1 MAIFHLHFNTVKRSS
16 GLSCIASAAYRSGEK
31 LYNEYDGQTHD
42 YTRKKWIEYKEI
54 MLPKGAPSE
63 YKDRNTL
70 WNAVELNEKASD
82 SRLARDV
89 EIALPLELSL
99 EENINL
105 VHEFI
110 NRNLI
115 PLGYPVDFAIHN
127 PPVRNDR
134 EQPIDRD
141 GLPTRN
147 ISEMQF
153 RNPHVHILFP
163 VRPLK
168 ENGKWASK
176 SEQIYKCIK
185 NGIEKD
191 FSTSEFKNAKE
202 DGWEKQYRYLDGDKK
217 VWLTASE
224 GKEKG
229 LERISNQP
237 KTVRFGKTNPTIAL
251 FDNGKENLKR
261 IRKEWADIVN
271 NRFKELDLDIR
282 ISDKPHSSNTIP
294 RINLSKAMYKIDLKV
309 NRLIAEGKNK
319 DEAGRHTY
327 HYETNK
333 LIDDYNNSYN
343 DYELTDNR
351 IDEILKA
358 TASKLEDIK
367 LNYIIKTYDKETLEQ
382 RSNYNISELRAIK
395 KDILRL
401 GNEYQSLLNKVPIS
415 YKYKLS
421 DYISRI
427 KLDTDFKAVEHIS
440 GKGIFNQDIYSHV
453 LSLAERYTLTAINYT
468 ARANEQE
475 RNR

>member
-191 FSTSEFKNAKE
+191 FSTSEFKDAKE
-202 DGWEKQYRYLDGDKK
+202 DGWEKQYRYADGDKK
-217 VWLTASE
+217 IWLTASE

-229 LERISNQP
+229 VERISNQP
-237 KTVRFGKTNPTIAL
+237 KTVRFGRLNPSIAL
-251 FDNGKENLKR
+251 FDKGRENLKR
-261 IRKEWADIVN
+261 IRKDWADVVN
-271 NRFKELDLDIR
+271 NRFEELDMDIR
-282 ISDKPHSSNTIP
+282 ISEKPKSSNSIP
-294 RINLSKAMYKIDLKV
+294 KINLSKASIKIEKRV
-309 NRLIAEGKNK
+309 NRLIAEGKNNDATCK
-319 DEAGRHTY
+319 HTY
-327 HYETNK
+327 QHETNK
-333 LIDDYNNSYN
+333 LIDDYNRSYN
-343 DYELTDNR
+343 EYELNAKK
-351 IDEILKA
+351 IDEMLKSTA
-358 TASKLEDIK
+358 TKLEDIK
-367 LNYIIKTYDKETLEQ
+367 LEYIVKSYDKEALKQ
-382 RSNYNISELRAIK
+382 NPNHSLNELRSINRELLK
-395 KDILRL
+395 LE
-401 GNEYQSLLNKVPIS
+401 NEYQSLMNQVPIS
-415 YKYKLS
+415 FKDKLM
-421 DYISRI
+421 DNINRI
-427 KLDTDFKAVEHIS
+427 KLDTDFKAVSYIS
-440 GKGIFNQDIYSHV
+440 GRGIFNQSIYNQA
-453 LSLAERYTLTAINYT
+453 LGIAEEFTSTVINYN
-468 ARANEQE
+468 AKVNEQE
-475 RNR
+475 RQR